1 MASLVVKCCNYL
13 FSISHRYTGKRIC
26 AVPCDGIDDLCL
38 NNEDEECQESFILF
52 VLASLLLS
60 IVLTVVI
67 GEAVVRYLISRE
79 NGNDCEL
86 VSDVSTPGDSLE
98 ELFNDFISNSTNRKK
113 AKASFKV
120 SFAILSCV
128 A

>member
-1 MASLVVKCCNYL
+1 VAFTVVKCCNYI

-38 NNEDEECQESFILF
+38 NNEDEDCQESFILL
-52 VLASLLLS
+52 VLASLILS
-60 IVLTVVI
+60 IALTVVI

-86 VSDVSTPGDSLE
+86 FSDVSTPGDSFE
-98 ELFNDFISNSTNRKK
+98 KLFSDFITNSTNRKK
-113 AKASFKV
+113 AKSSFKV
-120 SFAILSCV
+120 FFSLLV
-128 A
+128 

>member
-1 MASLVVKCCNYL
+1 VAFTVVKCCNYL

-38 NNEDEECQESFILF
+38 NNEDEDCQESFILL
-52 VLASLLLS
+52 VLASLILS
-60 IVLTVVI
+60 IALTVVI

-86 VSDVSTPGDSLE
+86 FSDVSTPGDSFE
-98 ELFNDFISNSTNRKK
+98 KLFSDFITNSTNRKK
-113 AKASFKV
+113 AKSSFKV
-120 SFAILSCV
+120 FFSLLV
-128 A
+128 